1 MIYVDELA
9 AAHLA
14 EWTTLRIPYVKGSL
28 NTQWSLFTQDIVT
41 DDASIE
47 ASTQSVSPEALE
59 KLVQAK
65 RAELLS
71 KGGEELRM
79 RERQRLE
86 SGKGGRMDEAT
97 LKTVESKGPEQK
109 GSVDTV
115 DDVAPSDAVTPQ
127 FGDLKTT
134 PDDDSIT

>member
-9 AAHLA
+9 AAHLN

-65 RAELLS
+65 RAEVLS
-71 KGGEELRM
+71 KGGEELGM

-97 LKTVESKGPEQK
+97 LKAVESRGPRKGDP
-109 GSVDTV
+109 TAV